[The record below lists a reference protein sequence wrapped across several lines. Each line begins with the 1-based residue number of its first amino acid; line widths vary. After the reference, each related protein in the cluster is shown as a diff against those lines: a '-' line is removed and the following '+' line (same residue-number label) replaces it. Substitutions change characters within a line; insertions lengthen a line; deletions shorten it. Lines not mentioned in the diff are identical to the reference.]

1 MNQDLKTLVSKVG
14 DLPPMPVVAVKVME
28 LMQDPD
34 TGAEDLAKTIANDQA
49 VSARVLKIANSSFYS
64 LQRQVKTLEHAI
76 VILGEKTLRSLVLAS
91 SLQSIN
97 KKFGLMEKMLWE
109 DSMGCAIGARLTC
122 LWFKTGDPEESFLA
136 GLFRHIGRMVM
147 NNIDS
152 AKFQTMVADAY
163 AEGVPLREIELQ
175 YFPFS
180 HAQLGAAVLQKW
192 NFSESLIHIVANH
205 EDLHALSDD
214 PVLQRLAANV
224 NISEGLCRRLGV
236 GQRFPDNDL
245 DLASRPGAAVL
256 GVDADQ
262 LDQLLEE
269 FKSFFEKDR
278 ESFMGG

>member
-1 MNQDLKTLVSKVG
+1 MKQDLKTLVSKVG

-34 TGAEDLAKTIANDQA
+34 TGADDLAKMIANDQA

-109 DSMGCAIGARLTC
+109 DSMGCAIGARLTG

-147 NNIDS
+147 NNLDS
-152 AKFQTMVADAY
+152 AKFQAMVAEAY
-163 AEGVPLREIELQ
+163 SEGVPLKDLEQQ

-180 HAQLGAAVLQKW
+180 HAQIGAAVLQKW
-192 NFSESLIHIVANH
+192 NFSQSLISVVANH
-205 EDLHALSDD
+205 EELDELAED

-224 NISEGLCRRLGV
+224 NIAEGLCRRLGI
-236 GQRFPDNDL
+236 GRRFPEEGFDL
-245 DLASRPGAAVL
+245 TSLPGAAVL
-256 GVDADQ
+256 GVDGDQ
-262 LDQLLEE
+262 LEQLQEE

-278 ESFMGG
+278 EAFMGA